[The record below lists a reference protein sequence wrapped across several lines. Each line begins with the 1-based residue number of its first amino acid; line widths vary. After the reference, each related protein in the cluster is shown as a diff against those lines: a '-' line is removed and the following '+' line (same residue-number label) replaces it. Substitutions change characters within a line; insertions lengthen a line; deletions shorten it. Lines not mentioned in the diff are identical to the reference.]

1 MTWSTDPVALFRT
14 WFAEGEATEPRVPE
28 AMQLATVSPEGRPRL
43 RTVLLK
49 GIDCEGLV
57 FYTNYGS
64 RKAQDLD
71 ATGVAA
77 VLFHFKG
84 LERQIIVEGLVERV
98 EAALSDA
105 YHASRPRGSQVG
117 AWASDQSRPTPGREA
132 LLAEVEAITAR
143 FEAGEV
149 PRPPHWG
156 GYRIRPDRW
165 EFWQGHPD
173 RLHERWE
180 LTQDDSGA
188 WVGRWLQP

>member
-1 MTWSTDPVALFRT
+1 MSWGTDPLALFRA

-28 AMQLATVSPEGRPRL
+28 AMQLATVTADGRPRL

-49 GIDCEGLV
+49 GLDDDGLV
-57 FYTNYGS
+57 FYTNYRS

-77 VLFHFKG
+77 ALFHFKG
-84 LERQIIVEGLVERV
+84 LERQVIVEGRVERV
-98 EAALSDA
+98 DAETSDT
-105 YHASRPRGSQVG
+105 YHASRGRGSQIG
-117 AWASDQSRPTPGREA
+117 AWASDQSAPTEGREA
-132 LLAEVEAITAR
+132 LMTQVVHHTER
-143 FEAGEV
+143 FAGGPV

-156 GYRIRPDRW
+156 GYRLIPDRW

-180 LTQDDSGA
+180 LSRDDGA
-188 WVGRWLQP
+188 HWTGRWLQP